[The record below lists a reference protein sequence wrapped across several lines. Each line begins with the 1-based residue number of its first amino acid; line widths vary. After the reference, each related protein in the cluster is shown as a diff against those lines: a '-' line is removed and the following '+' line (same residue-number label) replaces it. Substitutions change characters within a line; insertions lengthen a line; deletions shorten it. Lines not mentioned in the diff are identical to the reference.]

1 MDKSFLVL
9 LMTALVA
16 TSAWADPT
24 ATATANGGMGG
35 AGGAAMGGAASGG
48 SATGGAATGNA
59 SNVMVSVANGGG
71 GADGSGGGTPTTINY
86 GGSYTVRTTPAIAA
100 PSLTS
105 TFSDTCMGS
114 SSFGVSMVGF
124 GATGGTTMVDDACV
138 RRLDSREFR
147 AMGME
152 DVALALLCQSAA
164 NQKAVEATGRS
175 CPGKTVALPALPSAT
190 PADDEYSDPF
200 VRRRLGLAPL
210 TTDSAKQAG
219 TTAVSSLSR

>member
-1 MDKSFLVL
+1 MLIW
-9 LMTALVA
+9 TALMA
-16 TSAWADPT
+16 PSAWADT
-24 ATATANGGMGG
+24 TATANGGSGG
-35 AGGAAMGGAASGG
+35 AGGVATGGNAAGG
-48 SATGGAATGNA
+48 SASGNTSNVSVVVGSGAGGALGAAASATDPA
-59 SNVMVSVANGGG
+59 S
-71 GADGSGGGTPTTINY
+71 GGTPTTINY
-86 GGSYTVRTTPAIAA
+86 GGSYTVRTNPAIAA

-114 SSFGVSMVGF
+114 SSFGLSIVGF

-175 CPGKTVALPALPSAT
+175 CPGRVTALPSSPGAA
-190 PADDEYSDPF
+190 PAAEEYSDPI
-200 VRRRLGLAPL
+200 VRRRLGLAPISN
-210 TTDSAKQAG
+210 DSAKLPVNAS
-219 TTAVSSLSR
+219 VSTLSK